1 MTKRVACLRFQRV
14 GGCCEPITNVKAGG
28 GAVRFIKLD
37 KDDGRMVYEGELVLG
52 NYEYEFEIDAKTGA
66 VRDWDKDRID
76 ND

>member
-1 MTKRVACLRFQRV
+1 
-14 GGCCEPITNVKAGG
+14 
-28 GAVRFIKLD
+28 
-37 KDDGRMVYEGELVLG
+37 MVYEGELVLG